1 MDKPPYEVTHLR
13 AAMLQCD
20 INIAALQKGIDD
32 EIVHKAELQGHIDAH
47 TEYLKWCRENPDG
60 NNI

>member
-32 EIVHKAELQGHIDAH
+32 EIVHKTELQEWINKHD
-47 TEYLKWCRENPDG
+47 EYLKWKRDG